1 MAHEINLINLTS
13 HVVKLINNDTKESVS
28 LPPTGSIARV
38 SIKRKKIDV
47 FIFNDAHIPIYE
59 SKWGNVKGLPNPS
72 PNTYY
77 IVSSIVADA
86 CGERKDLLVP
96 DNPCYHPL
104 TGGIIGMFGLRINKR
119 DE

>member
-1 MAHEINLINLTS
+1 MSHEIKLVNLTS
-13 HVVKLINNDTKESVS
+13 HVVKLISNENRDSVS
-28 LPPTGSIARV
+28 LPPTGAMARV

-47 FIFNDAHIPIYE
+47 FVFNDAQIPIYE
-59 SKWGNVKGLPNPS
+59 SRWGNVKGLPDPK

-86 CGERKDLLVP
+86 CKDRQDLLVP
-96 DNPCYHPL
+96 DNPCYHPV
-104 TGGIIGMFGLRINKR
+104 TGGIMGMFGLRINRR